1 MAQFSAYERPRN
13 HKNDRTIAVRNI
25 IRDVD
30 AQRLRR
36 INGRALVCEV
46 SAMSED
52 KTIPISV
59 IALRADDYSPDGK
72 NVIISLTTK
81 YSTAERKFSVPIECF
96 HDLIVDLQRL
106 NAAASAT
113 SIETPVQPAVAPN
126 PADDLNRFTIEATQY
141 YGADATS
148 DLDRPSLHSRTDL
161 KIDPDRWETG
171 ANGGGAHVDVLE
183 APTPK
188 S

>member
-1 MAQFSAYERPRN
+1 
-13 HKNDRTIAVRNI
+13 
-25 IRDVD
+25 
-30 AQRLRR
+30 
-36 INGRALVCEV
+36 
-46 SAMSED
+46 MSQD
-52 KTIPISV
+52 KTIPVSV
-59 IALRADDYSPDGK
+59 IAFRAEDYSPDGK

-81 YSTAERKFSVPIECF
+81 YSIADRKFSVPIECF

-113 SIETPVQPAVAPN
+113 SIEAPIQPAVVPS
-126 PADDLNRFTIEATQY
+126 PSDDQNRFAIEATQY

-148 DLDRPSLHSRTDL
+148 DLDRPSLHSHTDL
-161 KIDPDRWETG
+161 KIDPDLWEAG
-171 ANGGGAHVDVLE
+171 ANRVGVHVDVLG